1 MNGCSCRRRGPSR
14 AAFLA
19 VAALLCATPAA
30 AQNWLGFAREHTE
43 KAFAPA
49 DSVPALPDP
58 TMTPGAADPAV
69 SLDRICTETTRHR
82 RLASTKL
89 CDAVLAAYSI
99 PPGDRYRYECD
110 HLVPV
115 ALGGLTVA
123 ANLRPQPNL
132 EAERKDRLEVEVQ
145 RRACV
150 AYRTLQPAEA
160 AAVLAQERRE
170 IANDWSAAA
179 LIYLGADARR

>member
-1 MNGCSCRRRGPSR
+1 MSDHCWRWPSR
-14 AAFLA
+14 AAFVA
-19 VAALLCATPAA
+19 VAALLCATPAS

-49 DSVPALPDP
+49 DAAPALPDP

-69 SLDRICTETTRHR
+69 GLDRICTETTRHR

-89 CDAVLAAYSI
+89 CDAVFAAYSI

-123 ANLRPQPNL
+123 ANLWPQPNV
-132 EAERKDRLEVEVQ
+132 EAERKDRLEVEMQ

-170 IANDWSAAA
+170 IADDWTAAA